1 MTTIIQKWIWKRS
14 KPLTKPKENTM
25 YDLIIIGGGPAGLT
39 AAVYAIRKRLNVLLL
54 SKDLGGKTNY
64 RLALPW
70 VEDYQV
76 IKGLEIVNK
85 FRNELEYLD
94 FARHIEAVDK
104 VEKKSDH
111 FVVTTKNGATLESK
125 AVILA
130 TGTRQVRMNV
140 PGEKEYTM
148 KGLCYS
154 ALSYAPLFIDRSV
167 IVIGEEELALRSA
180 GELATVAKEVT
191 VVCANGEALDSPL
204 GHKLQQAQNVRIM
217 RDYEIV
223 EVQGDEYAR
232 KLVLKD
238 KAGRLDEYQADG
250 MFVEKAL
257 TPNTEMVRD
266 LVGLDEQGRI
276 VIDNACR
283 TSVPGLFAAGDVTN
297 SYAEQV
303 LVAVGEGAKAAL
315 SAYEYL
321 LPML

>member
-1 MTTIIQKWIWKRS
+1 
-14 KPLTKPKENTM
+14 M

-39 AAVYAIRKRLNVLLL
+39 SAIYAIRKRLNVLLL

-70 VEDYQV
+70 IEDYQV
-76 IKGLEIVNK
+76 IRGLEIVNK
-85 FRNELEYLD
+85 FRTELEYLD
-94 FARHIEAVDK
+94 FARHIESVDK
-104 VEKKSDH
+104 VERKDDH
-111 FVVTTKNGATLESK
+111 FIVTTKGGAILESK

-130 TGTRQVRMNV
+130 TGTRQVRMDV

-154 ALSYAPLFIDRSV
+154 ALSYAPLFIDKSV
-167 IVIGEEELALRSA
+167 IVIGDDDLALRSV

-191 VVCANGEALDSPL
+191 MVCANDKMLDSPL
-204 GHKLQQAQNVRIM
+204 GHKLQQAKNVKIM
-217 RDYEIV
+217 KDCEII

-232 KLVLKD
+232 KLILKN
-238 KAGRLDEYQADG
+238 KAGKLSEYPADG

-257 TPNTEMVRD
+257 VANTSMVKD
-266 LVGLDEQGRI
+266 LVELDEQNRI
-276 VIDNACR
+276 VIDSACR
-283 TSVPGLFAAGDVTN
+283 TNIPGLFAAGDVTN

-321 LPML
+321 LPKL

>member
-1 MTTIIQKWIWKRS
+1 
-14 KPLTKPKENTM
+14 M

-39 AAVYAIRKRLNVLLL
+39 AAIYAIRKRLNILLL

-64 RLALPW
+64 HLSLPW

-85 FRNELEYLD
+85 FRTELEYLD
-94 FARHIEAVDK
+94 FARHMEAVET
-104 VEKKSDH
+104 VLKKNEH
-111 FVVTTKNGATLESK
+111 FTITTKGGALLESK

-140 PGEKEYTM
+140 PGETQYTM
-148 KGLCYS
+148 RGLCYS
-154 ALSYAPLFIDRSV
+154 ALSYAPLFIDKTVMVIGDADLAQRSV
-167 IVIGEEELALRSA
+167 

-191 VVCANGEALDSPL
+191 MVCTDDKLLDSPL
-204 GHKLQQAQNVRIM
+204 GHKLQRSKNVKIVAGC
-217 RDYEIV
+217 EVV

-232 KLVLKD
+232 KLILKD
-238 KAGRLDEYQADG
+238 KQGKINGYLADG

-257 TPNTEMVRD
+257 TPNTSMVTG
-266 LVGLDEQGRI
+266 LVELDNLGRI
-276 VIDNACR
+276 VIDSACR
-283 TSVPGLFAAGDVTN
+283 TNVPGLFAAGDVTN

-321 LPML
+321 LPRI